1 MLNTLTSNW
10 NFFRIIRLIL
20 GLIILI
26 QGIVILDTI
35 SILLGVVFIGLALFS
50 AGCAGG
56 ACYTP
61 MNRSQKNSSE
71 NIEYE
76 EVVNQK

>member
-1 MLNTLTSNW
+1 MFSTLTSNW
-10 NFFRIIRLIL
+10 NFFRIIRFIL

-26 QGIVILDTI
+26 QGIVVLDTI
-35 SILLGVVFIGLALFS
+35 SILLGLVFTGLALFS

-61 MNRSQKNSSE
+61 TVRSNKQTVE

>member
-1 MLNTLTSNW
+1 MLNILTSNW

-26 QGIVILDTI
+26 QGIVVFDTI
-35 SILLGVVFIGLALFS
+35 SIIMGVVFTGLALFS

-56 ACYTP
+56 ACYVPT
-61 MNRSQKNSSE
+61 NSSSKSKL
-71 NIEYE
+71 NDVEYE